1 MTSKENKAMKVQLLD
16 VKAQYDENS
25 LREEVIPLIDE
36 ICSTQAFIG
45 GKRIESFEAAIAEY
59 SNCKYACGVSSGSDA
74 LIISL
79 MVDGIGAGDEVI
91 TTPFTFFA
99 TVGAIWRVGAK
110 PVFVDIDP
118 VDFNINPD
126 LIEEKITPK
135 TKAIMPVHLYG
146 QMAKMDK
153 IMKIAKK
160 HNLTVIE
167 DGAQAIGSEYSE
179 KRAGS
184 YGDYG
189 CFSFYPSKNLGAFGD
204 GGIVTTN
211 SEKKYKM
218 LKMFRNHGSSPKAKY
233 LHKYVGGNFR
243 LDALQ
248 AAILHIKLKHLDGW
262 SAGRQSNAKKYAKL
276 FGKSKV
282 ADKLELPVN
291 IPKATRH
298 IYNQYCILVKDGKRN
313 YLQSELGKAG
323 VGSAVYYPLS
333 LHLQEC
339 FASLGYKEG
348 DFPISEKTSTEIL
361 ALPIYRELSTE
372 QLEHV
377 VESIEKALL

>member
-1 MTSKENKAMKVQLLD
+1 MKVQLLD
-16 VKAQYDENS
+16 VKAQYDKNS
-25 LREEVIPLIDE
+25 LRNEVIPLIDE
-36 ICSTQAFIG
+36 ICSTQAFVG
-45 GKRIESFEAAIAEY
+45 GKRIEDFETAIAEY

-118 VDFNINPD
+118 VDFNIDPN
-126 LIEEKITPK
+126 LIEEKITSK

-146 QMAKMDK
+146 QMAKMDR
-153 IMKIAKK
+153 ITDIAQKY
-160 HNLTVIE
+160 NLTVIE
-167 DGAQAIGSEYSE
+167 DGAQAIGSEYLG

-211 SEKKYKM
+211 SEEKYEM
-218 LKMFRNHGSSPKAKY
+218 LKMFRNHGADPKTRY

-243 LDALQ
+243 IDALQ
-248 AAILHIKLKHLDGW
+248 AAILHVKLKRLDTW
-262 SAGRQSNAKKYAKL
+262 SASRQSNAQKYAEL
-276 FGKSKV
+276 IDKSE
-282 ADKLELPVN
+282 ASDKLILPVN
-291 IPKATRH
+291 IPNATRH
-298 IYNQYCILVKDGKRN
+298 IYNQYCIIVKDGKRD
-313 YLQSELGKAG
+313 YLQNELGKADI
-323 VGSAVYYPLS
+323 GSAVYYPLP

-339 FASLGYKEG
+339 FAPLGYKES
-348 DFPISEKTSTEIL
+348 DFPISEKMSSEIL
-361 ALPIYRELSTE
+361 ALPIYPELTTE
-372 QLEHV
+372 QLEYV
-377 VESIEKALL
+377 VNSIERALL

>member
-1 MTSKENKAMKVQLLD
+1 MKVQLLD

-25 LREEVIPLIDE
+25 LRNEVIPLIDE
-36 ICSTQAFIG
+36 ICSTQAFVG
-45 GKRIESFEAAIAEY
+45 GKRIEDFEAAIAEY

-118 VDFNINPD
+118 IDFNIDPN

-153 IMKIAKK
+153 IMGIAQKY
-160 HNLTVIE
+160 NLTVIE
-167 DGAQAIGSEYSE
+167 DSAQAIGSEYLE

-204 GGIVTTN
+204 GGIVTTS
-211 SEKKYKM
+211 SEDKYAK
-218 LKMFRNHGSSPKAKY
+218 LKMFRNHGADPKTRY
-233 LHKYVGGNFR
+233 LHKYVGGNFCI
-243 LDALQ
+243 DALQ
-248 AAILHIKLKHLDGW
+248 AAILHVKLKRLDAW
-262 SAGRQSNAKKYAKL
+262 SASRQSNAQKYAEL
-276 FGKSKV
+276 IGKSKV
-282 ADKLELPVN
+282 SDKLILPVN
-291 IPKATRH
+291 IPNATRH
-298 IYNQYCILVKDGKRN
+298 IYNQYCIIIRDGKRD
-313 YLQSELGKAG
+313 YLQNELGKANI
-323 VGSAVYYPLS
+323 GSAVYYPLP

-339 FASLGYKEG
+339 FASLGYKES
-348 DFPISEKTSTEIL
+348 DFPISEKISTEIL
-361 ALPIYRELSTE
+361 ALPVYPELTTE
-372 QLEHV
+372 QLEYV
-377 VESIEKALL
+377 VDSIERALL